1 MHVNDFNGM
10 PTSDW
15 ETNGAWA
22 IRPRNVLLPTGEI
35 VEDVD
40 ILIEGDTIARV
51 VARGESG
58 LSDERILF
66 WPDGTL
72 LPGLIDAHAHLT
84 FSADGEAVSN
94 AVSESTP
101 MQVARALG
109 NAQFALTKG
118 VTTVVDCGGRT
129 EVMLAVRDAIATG
142 LIAAPTLFVSGS
154 PITTTDGHCHWF
166 GGTADTTEEVIK
178 LARQLT
184 QDGVDFI
191 KVMLTG
197 GNTTAGSNPRRFQYS
212 EETIS
217 ALGAECVLLG
227 QPLVVHAHSEHAV
240 RLAASAGATVVA
252 HASCQDEDGH
262 MSLSMSTIEA
272 LNSAG
277 TYVDATIT
285 VGAVGVDVD
294 ADEAVLRRRD
304 QRTAM
309 LPLFLRMHE
318 SGVAILG
325 GTDGGVPGVSHG
337 QVAQAMIALHVEV
350 GLPLGEALLSGTRK
364 PAEAFGRSE
373 RIGSIRAG
381 AQADL
386 LLLDGDVVVDV
397 SAVCRPAHV
406 WSNGHLI
413 ASHGRLVAGPPALAP
428 ARSA

>member
-1 MHVNDFNGM
+1 MNLDDFNGL
-10 PTSDW
+10 PTPDW
-15 ETNGAWA
+15 ETDGAWA

-40 ILIEGDTIARV
+40 ILIEGDTITRV

-58 LSDERILF
+58 LSDERILL
-66 WPDGTL
+66 WPNGTL

-84 FSADGEAVSN
+84 FSADSEAVSN
-94 AVSESTP
+94 AVSESAH

-118 VTTVVDCGGRT
+118 ITTIVDCGGRT
-129 EVMLAVRDAIATG
+129 EVMLAVRHANATG
-142 LIAAPTLFVSGS
+142 LIATPTVLVSGS

-178 LARQLT
+178 LARKLT

-191 KVMLTG
+191 KIMLTG
-197 GNTTAGSNPRRFQYS
+197 GNTTAGSNPRRFQYP
-212 EETIS
+212 EETIA

-240 RLAASAGATVVA
+240 QLAALAGATVVA

-262 MSLSMSTIEA
+262 VGLSMSTIEA

-285 VGAVGVDVD
+285 VGAVGADVDV
-294 ADEAVLRRRD
+294 DEAVLRRRE
-304 QRTAM
+304 QRTSM
-309 LPLFLRMHE
+309 LPLFHRMHD

-325 GTDGGVPGVSHG
+325 GTDGGVPGVAHG
-337 QVAQAMIALHVEV
+337 QVAQAIIALHVEV
-350 GLPLGEALLSGTRK
+350 GLPLGEALLSGTRR
-364 PAEAFGRSE
+364 PAEAFGRGE
-373 RIGSIRAG
+373 RLGSIRAG

-406 WSNGHLI
+406 WSKGQLI
-413 ASHGRLVAGPPALAP
+413 ASHGRLAAGPPALAP
-428 ARSA
+428 ARSS